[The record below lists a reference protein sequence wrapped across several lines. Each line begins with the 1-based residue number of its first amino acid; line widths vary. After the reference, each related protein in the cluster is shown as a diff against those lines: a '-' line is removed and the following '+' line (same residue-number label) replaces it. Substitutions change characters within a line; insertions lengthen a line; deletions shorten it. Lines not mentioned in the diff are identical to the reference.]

1 MPKRTSKTGSEL
13 FIVDNSEDDWKV
25 QRYLHDWCQLSKS
38 IDVATG
44 YFEIGGLLGLK
55 DEWQKVDAVRILM
68 GDEVSRR
75 TKKAFADALQRVTSK
90 LDDSLEAEKDKNDFL
105 IGVPAIVEG
114 IRSGKIRCK
123 VYRKD
128 KFHAKCYITHA
139 RQEVVGSFALVGSS
153 NLTLPGLTEN
163 IELNVQIA
171 GSPVAVLQEWYE
183 EHWNNAE
190 DVTAEILQIIER
202 HTREYS
208 PFEVYVRALHEFC
221 RGHSLTANEWEAAG
235 PECGGSHIYPILD
248 HYQKEGY
255 HALMDIAKQFGGAF
269 LCDGV
274 GLGKTFIGLMV
285 IERLVIHDGK
295 RVALFVPKTARVDV
309 WERELRKRLGHVGG
323 TGAGVFS
330 GLVVFNHTDLGLR
343 RHEDDFKR
351 VKDLADVI
359 VVDEAHHFRNP
370 GSTGED
376 GGTPSRYRQLL
387 DLMEGPRGKKELFL
401 LTATPVNNSL
411 HDFRHMAELFMGRKD
426 DGTPNDNYFAQLLGI
441 HSLRR
446 HFVDME
452 RELLR
457 PIAEAAPAAGSGNG
471 APAQEP
477 TETNL
482 VEAEKVLASD
492 RVFKELVVQRSRAY
506 VKKSQ
511 EQQGGN
517 VAIFPTREDPKVAA
531 YSVKRTY
538 GRLLG
543 VVEKAFQKDKPLFTL
558 SIYYPLAYYVG
569 PDKTVDPWVEGRQKQ
584 VCGLIRTQ
592 FLKRFESS
600 AYAFEQSCNRLF
612 LKLLAWAEKHSETPG
627 ERRRLDQWKSRHS
640 DLTNFVHERQM
651 QLWGGERAED
661 AEEDLITE
669 EMLEDVEYLN
679 REHYNVPE
687 ILNDTYGDLD
697 QVVQFLDELQ
707 KFEPKHDDKL
717 KALLKLLT
725 TDRVLKKHKLLIF
738 SEFAD
743 TARYL
748 DSELVAAGV
757 TGVEQIDSGSKK
769 SRGSVIRRFAP
780 YYNGASSAELAE
792 NKEKEIRIL
801 ISTDVLSEGLNLQD
815 ATRMVNYDL
824 HWNPVRLM
832 QRIGRVDR
840 RMNPQ
845 IEERI
850 ITDHP
855 DQRTLRGQITYWNF
869 LPPEELN
876 ELLTLY
882 KRVAHKTLQISKSFG
897 IEGRKLLTPDD
908 DFDALK
914 EFNEGYEG
922 QTTVEEGMRLELQ
935 RLLDA
940 DPGLGDKIAAL
951 PGRVFSGKE
960 HPKPGTKAVFF
971 CYRLPR
977 PEVAEGK
984 PEGEL
989 PWTEEAGE
997 TRWYLYHIEKQT
1009 ILDEPSDIVAAICC
1023 TPETPRRCVIEKPTL
1038 SEVRGKIE
1046 RHIKNT
1052 FLKAIQAP
1060 VGVKAILKAW
1070 MELN

>member
-1 MPKRTSKTGSEL
+1 MPRRTSKTGSEL
-13 FIVDNSEDDWKV
+13 FIVDNSDEDWKV
-25 QRYLHDWCQLSKS
+25 HRYLHDWCQLSKA

-55 DEWQKVDAVRILM
+55 DEWQKVDALRILM

-75 TKKAFADALQRVTSK
+75 TKKAFAEGLQRVTSK
-90 LDDSLEAEKDKNDFL
+90 LDDSLETEKEKNDFL
-105 IGVPAIVEG
+105 TGVPAIVKALQ
-114 IRSGKIRCK
+114 SGQIRCK
-123 VYRKD
+123 VYKKD

-153 NLTLPGLTEN
+153 NLTLPGITEN

-171 GSPVAVLQEWYE
+171 GSPVGVLQEWYE
-183 EHWNNAE
+183 EHWKNAE
-190 DVTAEILQIIER
+190 DVTAEILQVIER

-208 PFEVYVRALHEFC
+208 PFEVYLRALHEFC

-235 PECGGSHIYPILD
+235 PERGGSRMYPILD

-343 RHEDDFKR
+343 KHEDDFQR
-351 VKDLADVI
+351 VKELADVI

-376 GGTPSRYRQLL
+376 GGRLSRYRQLL

-411 HDFRHMAELFMGRKD
+411 HDFRHMAELFMGRKE
-426 DGTPNDNYFAQLLGI
+426 DGTPNDNYFAQKLGI

-446 HFVDME
+446 HFIDME
-452 RELLR
+452 RDLLR
-457 PIAEAAPAAGSGNG
+457 PRTAAAPAEAGGNG
-471 APAQEP
+471 TPAPQA

-482 VEAEKVLASD
+482 VEAEKVLAAD

-517 VAIFPTREDPKVAA
+517 LAVFPTREDPKVAA

-558 SIYYPLAYYVG
+558 GIYYPLAYYMG
-569 PDKTVDPWVEGRQKQ
+569 DDKTVDPFVENRQRQ

-612 LKLLAWAEKHSETPG
+612 VKLLAWAEKHSETPG
-627 ERRRLDQWKSRHS
+627 ERRRLEQWKTRHS
-640 DLTNFVHERQM
+640 DLTGYVHERQQM
-651 QLWGGERAED
+651 LWADEEEDD

-669 EMLEDVEYLN
+669 EMLEAVEQLD
-679 REHYNVPE
+679 RELFNVPE
-687 ILNDTYGDLD
+687 ILNDTFGDLD
-697 QVVQFLDELQ
+697 QLVQFLDELR
-707 KFEPKHDDKL
+707 KFEAKHDDKL

-748 DSELVAAGV
+748 HCELEAAGI

-769 SRGSVIRRFAP
+769 SRGAVIRRFAP
-780 YYNGASSAELAE
+780 YYNGASSADLTEDGE
-792 NKEKEIRIL
+792 DEIRIL

-815 ATRMVNYDL
+815 ATRMINYDL

-840 RMNPQ
+840 RLNPQ
-845 IEERI
+845 VEERI
-850 ITDHP
+850 VTDHP
-855 DQRTLRGQITYWNF
+855 DQRPQRGNIAYWNF

-882 KRVAHKTLQISKSFG
+882 KRVTQKTLQISKTFG

-908 DFDALK
+908 ELDALK
-914 EFNEGYEG
+914 DFNAGYEG

-940 DPGLGDKIAAL
+940 DPSLGDKIAAL
-951 PGRVFSGKE
+951 PGRVFSGKV
-960 HPKPGTKAVFF
+960 HPTPGTRAVFF

-977 PEVAEGK
+977 PEITEGK
-984 PEGEL
+984 VEDDM

-997 TRWYLYHIEKQT
+997 TRWYLYLLEKQA
-1009 ILDEPSDIVAAICC
+1009 ILEEPADIVAAIRC
-1023 TPETPRRCVIEKPTL
+1023 TPETPRRCVIEQATL
-1038 SEVRGKIE
+1038 SEVRGKVE
-1046 RHIKNT
+1046 KHIKNT
-1052 FLKAIQAP
+1052 FLKAMQAP
-1060 VGVKAILKAW
+1060 IGVKPVLKAW

>member
-25 QRYLHDWCQLSKS
+25 QRYLHDWCQLSKA
-38 IDVATG
+38 IDIATG

-55 DEWQKVDAVRILM
+55 DEWQKVDAIRILM

-75 TKKAFADALQRVTSK
+75 TKKAFSDALQQVKSR
-90 LDDSLEAEKDKNDFL
+90 LDDSLETEKEKNDFL
-105 IGVPAIVEG
+105 AGVPAIVEA

-123 VYRKD
+123 VYKKD
-128 KFHAKCYITHA
+128 KFHAKTYITHA

-153 NLTLPGLTEN
+153 NLTLPGITEN

-202 HTREYS
+202 HTRDYS
-208 PFEVYVRALHEFC
+208 PFEVYLRALHEFC

-235 PECGGSHIYPILD
+235 PERGGSRMYPVLD

-309 WERELRKRLGHVGG
+309 WERELRNRLAHVGG
-323 TGAGVFS
+323 LGTGVFS

-343 RHEDDFKR
+343 KHEDDFRR
-351 VKDLADVI
+351 VKELADVI
-359 VVDEAHHFRNP
+359 VIDEAHHFRNP
-370 GSTGED
+370 GTTGED

-387 DLMEGPRGKKELFL
+387 DLVEGPRGMKDVFL

-426 DGTPNDNYFAQLLGI
+426 DGTPNDNYFSQKLGI

-452 RELLR
+452 RDLLG
-457 PIAEAAPAAGSGNG
+457 AASSVATA
-471 APAQEP
+471 

-482 VEAEKVLASD
+482 VEAEKVLSAD

-517 VAIFPTREDPKVAA
+517 MAVFPVREPPTVAKYDLR
-531 YSVKRTY
+531 RTY

-543 VVEKAFQKDKPLFTL
+543 IVEKAFQKEKPLFTL
-558 SIYYPLAYYVG
+558 GIYYPLGYYMG
-569 PDKTVDPWVEGRQKQ
+569 GDKSVDPFAENRQKQ

-612 LKLLAWAEKHSETPG
+612 VKLLAWAEKHSETPG
-627 ERRRLDQWKSRHS
+627 EKRRLEQWKERHS
-640 DLTNFVHERQM
+640 DLTHFVHERQIM
-651 QLWGGERAED
+651 LWGDEAEED
-661 AEEDLITE
+661 AEEDIVTD
-669 EMLEDVEYLN
+669 EMLEDVKYLK
-679 REHYNVPE
+679 REEYNVPE
-687 ILNDTYGDLD
+687 ILNDTFGDLD
-697 QVVQFLDELQ
+697 QIDQFLEELQ
-707 KFEPKHDDKL
+707 KFKSKHDDKL

-748 DSELVAAGV
+748 HCELVAAGI

-769 SRGSVIRRFAP
+769 SRGDVIRRFAP

-792 NKEKEIRIL
+792 EGEGEIRVL
-801 ISTDVLSEGLNLQD
+801 ISTDILSEGLNLQD
-815 ATRMVNYDL
+815 ATRMINYDL
-824 HWNPVRLM
+824 HWNPVRIM

-840 RMNPQ
+840 RLNPEV
-845 IEERI
+845 EERLV
-850 ITDHP
+850 TDHP
-855 DQRTLRGQITYWNF
+855 DQRPLRGNIAYWNF

-882 KRVAHKTLQISKSFG
+882 KRVTQKTLQISKTFG
-897 IEGRKLLTPDD
+897 IEGRMLLTPDD
-908 DFDALK
+908 EWEALK

-940 DPGLGDKIAAL
+940 DPGLADRIAAL

-960 HPKPGTKAVFF
+960 HPTPGTKAVFF

-977 PEVAEGK
+977 PELAEGK
-984 PEGEL
+984 PDGDMR
-989 PWTEEAGE
+989 WTEEAGE
-997 TRWYLYHIEKQT
+997 TRWYLFHLEKQV
-1009 ILDEPSDIVAAICC
+1009 ILEEATDIVAAIRCA
-1023 TPETPRRCVIEKPTL
+1023 PETPRRCVIEQATL
-1038 SEVRGKIE
+1038 SEIRGKIE
-1046 RHIKNT
+1046 KHIKNT
-1052 FLKAIQAP
+1052 FLKAMQAP
-1060 VGVKAILKAW
+1060 IGVKPILKAW